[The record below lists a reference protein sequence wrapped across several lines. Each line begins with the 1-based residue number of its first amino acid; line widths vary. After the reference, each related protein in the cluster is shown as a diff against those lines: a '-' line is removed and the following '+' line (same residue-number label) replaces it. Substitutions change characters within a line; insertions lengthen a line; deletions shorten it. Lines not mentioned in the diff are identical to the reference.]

1 MRTFTVSTLL
11 ALIGGFCVGL
21 VLSNI
26 IGIIGS
32 RAVGIRFLFSPYVLA
47 IACAV
52 VVPIVDMLIR
62 GRSR

>member
-1 MRTFTVSTLL
+1 VRTFTVSTL
-11 ALIGGFCVGL
+11 ALVGGFFAGI
-21 VLSNI
+21 VLSDI
-26 IGIIGS
+26 IGIIGF

-52 VVPIVDMLIR
+52 AVPIVDLLIR

>member
-1 MRTFTVSTLL
+1 MSTFTVGAL
-11 ALIGGFCVGL
+11 ALIGGFFAGI
-21 VLSNI
+21 VLSDI
-26 IGIIGS
+26 IGIIGF

-52 VVPIVDMLIR
+52 AVPIVDLLIR

>member
-1 MRTFTVSTLL
+1 MSTL
-11 ALIGGFCVGL
+11 ALVGGFFAGI
-21 VLSNI
+21 VLSDI
-26 IGIIGS
+26 IGIIGF

-52 VVPIVDMLIR
+52 VLPIVDMLIG

>member
-1 MRTFTVSTLL
+1 VRTFTVSTL
-11 ALIGGFCVGL
+11 ALVGGFFAGI
-21 VLSNI
+21 VLSDI
-26 IGIIGS
+26 IGIIGF

-52 VVPIVDMLIR
+52 VLPIVDMLIG

>member
-1 MRTFTVSTLL
+1 VRTFTVSTL
-11 ALIGGFCVGL
+11 ALVGGFFAGI
-21 VLSNI
+21 VLSDI
-26 IGIIGS
+26 IGIIGF

-52 VVPIVDMLIR
+52 GLPIVDMLIG